1 VNLKW
6 LELAEFRSYETL
18 QLNPET
24 GVNIYVGENAAGK
37 TNILEAVAYLA
48 LMRSFRAIP
57 DSGLVR
63 QLPGHPPALA
73 AVLRGE
79 IASGDRNSLIELE
92 LPSEGR
98 RRIQV
103 NRQRLARTADIL
115 GYARVVVFLP
125 DDLDIIKRSP
135 GLRRQFLDQVAVQ
148 LRPAAYVDQ
157 QEYERVVKQRNSLL
171 RLNGRHTDAA
181 VLSAWNE
188 KMSQAGA
195 RVMARRAA
203 SAAAIGEY
211 VQGAYEELA
220 GEPIDIDLGYTSG
233 WEATLDPGTG
243 VAELEARL
251 WSALERADVTD
262 RERRVTTVGPHRD
275 EPVFTLGGRPSRTQA
290 SQGEQRSL
298 VLALRLAAHR
308 AITASTQEPPILVLD
323 DVFSEL
329 DITRARALANA
340 LPQAQ
345 TFIST
350 ARFEEVPVEGK
361 RWLVEKGTV
370 T

>member
-1 VNLKW
+1 MNLKW

-18 QLNPET
+18 QLKPEA

-63 QLPGHPPALA
+63 QLPGQPSAPA

-79 IASGDRNSLIELE
+79 IASGDRTSLIEIE
-92 LPSEGR
+92 LPAEGR

-103 NRQRLARTADIL
+103 NRQRLSRTADIL
-115 GYARVVVFLP
+115 GFARVIVFLP
-125 DDLDIIKRSP
+125 DDLDIVKRSP
-135 GLRRQFLDQVAVQ
+135 GLRRVFLDQVAVQ

-188 KMSQAGA
+188 KLAQAGA
-195 RVMARRAA
+195 KVMARRAA
-203 SAAAIGEY
+203 SAAALNEY
-211 VQGAYEELA
+211 VRDAYTELA
-220 GEPIDIDLGYTSG
+220 GEPIDIDLDYASG
-233 WEATLDPGTG
+233 WEATLDPEVGI
-243 VAELEARL
+243 AELEGRL
-251 WSALERADVTD
+251 WSALEEADATD

-275 EPVFTLGGRPSRTQA
+275 EPIFTLGGRQSRTHA

-298 VLALRLAAHR
+298 ILALRLAAHR
-308 AITASTQEPPILVLD
+308 AISASTGEPPILVLD

-329 DITRARALANA
+329 DISRARALANA
-340 LPQAQ
+340 LPVAQ

-350 ARFEEVPVEGK
+350 ARFEEVPVEGR